1 MSVLVTE
8 LKLYRPSVVNDT
20 SSNGGRLS
28 TVQDAPGLTNARWA
42 AIDPDLATA
51 GASLYRK
58 GFLKVDN
65 GSDLP
70 ASNMRVALFHPV
82 PGDLKLFLLAGT
94 QTDIQSE
101 VGSTKFGCGALD
113 SNASAGASSISV
125 LVEHGADI
133 VFRAGDELVIT
144 DRATR
149 TGAGNLEHHTVSG
162 TPTVAGDVVTIA
174 LAGTLANGYSVSNT
188 AVMSLL
194 PLGTLQT
201 SLGTPVVTSTAGTF
215 DDAEMAAHNIGGL
228 HETWTF
234 TFTSAT
240 AFTCSGDTVGSVGTG
255 NVSSIF
261 APNNAAFGSP
271 YFTVYPAAWGGA
283 YLAGDTVT
291 VLAQPAAGP
300 FWENLVVPIGAAD
313 IQGFTRELW
322 AFGNG

>member
-8 LKLYRPSVVNDT
+8 LKLYRPRVVNDT

-28 TVQDAPGLTNARWA
+28 TVQDAAGLTNARWA

-65 GSDLP
+65 GDDLP
-70 ASNMRVALFHPV
+70 ASNMRIALFQPV

-94 QTDIQSE
+94 QTDIQSG

-113 SNASAGASSISV
+113 SNVSAGASSISV

-133 VFRAGDELVIT
+133 VFRNGDELVIT

-149 TGAGNLEHHTVSG
+149 TGAGNLEYHTVSG
-162 TPTVAGDVVTIA
+162 MPTVVGDVVTIA
-174 LAGTLANGYSVSNT
+174 LAGTLANSYSASNT

-215 DDAEMAAHNIGGL
+215 DDAQMAAHNIGGL
-228 HETWTF
+228 YETWTF

-240 AFTCSGDTVGSVGTG
+240 AFTCAGDTVGSVGTG
-255 NVSSIF
+255 NIGSIF

-271 YFTVYPAAWGGA
+271 YFTVNPAAWGGS

-291 VLAQPAAGP
+291 ILTQPAAGP
-300 FWENLVVPIGAAD
+300 FWENLVVPIGATD
-313 IQGFTRELW
+313 LQGFTRQLW
-322 AFGNG
+322 GFGNG